1 MKLRLS
7 SSLLAVFVGVP
18 LLSFAMACGDD
29 PKPQPV
35 APTNT
40 MTAPPPTYT
49 APPPTYTAPP
59 PTNTGTAPPPT
70 GTTGGATG
78 TATPLDANAAAL
90 ATGPLA
96 ALAKTEAPG
105 MTADGPV
112 VAGTFQEGQTLEA
125 PFTLQPGKC
134 YTLVAAG
141 AGPSHVEVEM
151 MYTVPIPGIPAPSIG
166 TSPEKGPTATIGGKG
181 KCLKPISPIAATA
194 KFILRAKKGA
204 GVAAA
209 QLYSK

>member
-1 MKLRLS
+1 MKLRPS
-7 SSLLAVFVGVP
+7 SALLAVFVALP
-18 LLSFAMACGDD
+18 LLSIACGDD
-29 PKPQPV
+29 SKSQAV
-35 APTNT
+35 APTANN
-40 MTAPPPTYT
+40 PPPP
-49 APPPTYTAPP
+49 PPPTYTAPP
-59 PTNTGTAPPPT
+59 PTNTAPPPT
-70 GTTGGATG
+70 NTGAVPPPTNTGGVTG
-78 TATPLDANAAAL
+78 TAQPLDPNAAAL

-105 MTADGPV
+105 MSPDGPV

-141 AGPSHVEVEM
+141 AGPTHVEVEM
-151 MYTVPIPGIPAPSIG
+151 AYTVPIPGIPAPSIG
-166 TSPEKGPTATIGGKG
+166 TSTETGPTATIGGKG

-194 KFILRAKKGA
+194 KFVLRAKKGA
-204 GVAAA
+204 GLAAA